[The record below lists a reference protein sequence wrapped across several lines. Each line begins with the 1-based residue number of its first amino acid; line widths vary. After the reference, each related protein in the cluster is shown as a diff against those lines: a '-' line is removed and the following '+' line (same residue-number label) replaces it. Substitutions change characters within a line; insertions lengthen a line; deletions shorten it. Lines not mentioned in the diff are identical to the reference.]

1 MIARVLG
8 GVTPWLL
15 ALLIGLSVFLYQQT
29 QQVSAER
36 DAAVVDA
43 EHAEERAVILRE
55 HQQWQRQQI
64 QVLNDALAERDQAL
78 SVIADDISAS
88 KAALQQLGETDGEA
102 RDWLDRDVPTGIDD
116 WLRQLQQ
123 PSPGDGVRLPDD
135 TRTADD

>member
-1 MIARVLG
+1 MIASLKAKAITG
-8 GVTPWLL
+8 GVT
-15 ALLIGLSVFLYQQT
+15 ALLL
-29 QQVSAER
+29 VSAYGYWQYITGER
-36 DAAVVDA
+36 DAYQA
-43 EHAEERAVILRE
+43 EAQRQQARADVLQE

-78 SVIADDISAS
+78 AVIADDISAS

-135 TRTADD
+135 TGTPDG